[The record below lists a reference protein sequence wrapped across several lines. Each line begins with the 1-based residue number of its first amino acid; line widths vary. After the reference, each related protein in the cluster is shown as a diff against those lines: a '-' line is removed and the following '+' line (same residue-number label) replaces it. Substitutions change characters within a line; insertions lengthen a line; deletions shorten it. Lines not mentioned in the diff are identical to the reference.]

1 MHQRRRWTAVP
12 VVVAL
17 LAVSTV
23 TQVGIATAGSGSAPE
38 LRLIRSTPRIVA
50 RRSPS
55 GRVFLD
61 PKVFLTATGAD
72 FEIEVSRPDYDT
84 PVSAVQRLPG
94 GSTVTLPADVLEAWL
109 GFTRFYRVTVS
120 DQEGDVRFDRLL
132 PFCPN
137 TWQKVR
143 VGPDGPSQP
152 IFPDYCSWNPFSLG
166 MVYGIEQD
174 WAASLSSDWYRGI
187 SMRLPKG
194 RYAVDVSIDGRFSD
208 MFDVE
213 PSNASASLSLVVK
226 ERHRHHHHVPAQR
239 SRPGLGTRRPTPG
252 VPADRAPDPS
262 TLPDLVPLP
271 SWGIGVRRTR
281 GGEFLS
287 FGANIW
293 IKGNGPMVVEG
304 FRREGEPVM
313 DAFQFFYRDGAPVGR
328 APVGELAFDPRHGHE
343 HWHFKQF
350 AGYQLLAADRKTV
363 VVSTKESFCLVPTDA
378 IDLTLPEAEWRPGQ
392 VGLFSACGGRDDLWI
407 REVLPVGWGD
417 TYYQYLPGQSF
428 DVTDLPNGTYF
439 IKVIANPG
447 GRLYEAARGNNAS
460 LRKVI
465 LRGKPGHRRVE
476 VPPWHGID
484 TEGSIAFRALRRVR
498 G

>member
-1 MHQRRRWTAVP
+1 M
-12 VVVAL
+12 
-17 LAVSTV
+17 
-23 TQVGIATAGSGSAPE
+23 
-38 LRLIRSTPRIVA
+38 
-50 RRSPS
+50 
-55 GRVFLD
+55 
-61 PKVFLTATGAD
+61 FLTASGAD
-72 FEIEVSRPDYDT
+72 FEIEVSRPDYDS
-84 PVSAVQRLPG
+84 PISAVQRLPG
-94 GSTVTLPADVLEAWL
+94 GASVPLPADVLQAWL
-109 GFTRFYRVTVS
+109 GFSRFYRLTVT
-120 DQEGDVRFDRLL
+120 DADGDVRFDRLL
-132 PFCPN
+132 SFCPN

-152 IFPDYCSWNPFSLG
+152 VFPDYCSWNPFTLG

-194 RYAVDVSIDGRFSD
+194 RYAVDVSIDGRYTRH
-208 MFDVE
+208 VRRR
-213 PSNASASLSLVVK
+213 AL
-226 ERHRHHHHVPAQR
+226 ER
-239 SRPGLGTRRPTPG
+239 LG
-252 VPADRAPDPS
+252 VPEPRRQGAAQVIITCRLGVRGRASGPVDRPRGFPRTGPDPS

-271 SWGIGVRRTR
+271 SWGIGVHRTR
-281 GGEFLS
+281 RGEFLS

-313 DAFQFFYRDGAPVGR
+313 DAFQFFYRDGEPVGR

-378 IDLTLPEAEWRPGQ
+378 IDLTLPQAEWRPGQ

-447 GRLYEAARGNNAS
+447 RRLYEAARGNNAS

-476 VPPWHGID
+476 VPPWHGIE
-484 TEGSIAFRALRRVR
+484 TEGSVALRALRQLT